1 MNDNQQINITQPQTT
16 TTIEKVQNAE
26 IIWLQ
31 IRPWV
36 RYWARLIDL
45 FFFNLL
51 SSFFLGIIYPPALK
65 INSMVFT
72 MILMFVYVFV
82 EPIMLTSW
90 GTTPGKALLRV
101 RLRKSNGSKIK
112 YAEALVRSGSVWARG
127 WGFGIP
133 LISLITGI
141 TAYKKLIKNGITTWD
156 RGGDF
161 NVSHGHIGPIR
172 KIIVVLIF
180 ISLVLIGIVLRKFN
194 A

>member
-16 TTIEKVQNAE
+16 TTIEKVQNPE
-26 IIWLQ
+26 ISGLQ

-45 FFFNLL
+45 FLFNLL
-51 SSFFLGIIYPPALK
+51 SSFVLGILYPSALK
-65 INSMVFT
+65 INSMLVT
-72 MILMFVYVFV
+72 IILMFVYVFV

-90 GTTPGKALLRV
+90 GTTLGKALLRV
-101 RLRKSNGSKIK
+101 KIRKSNGSKPT
-112 YAEALVRSGSVWARG
+112 YAEALVRSVSVWVRG
-127 WGFGIP
+127 LGLGIP
-133 LISLITGI
+133 LVILITLI
-141 TAYKKLIKNGITTWD
+141 IEYKKLIKNGITTWD

-172 KIIVVLIF
+172 KIIVVFIF
-180 ISLVLIGIVLRKFN
+180 ISLGLIGIVLRKFN